1 MKGPADKPVAKR
13 RKVHMKTKVLTDEEY
28 LAELKRLEEE
38 DAAKKAR
45 KEAVALKKKKTASKK
60 IDFGRSKRK
69 NACDDDDDDDNDVD
83 EDEDDE
89 IDEETEE
96 EVLEGSEDDDEED
109 DEEDDGEDDEED
121 DEDGLIKLWK
131 SIAPP
136 TNESD
141 LLGKWFGVI
150 YYQSKKTYLYVGKVA
165 QRFLFDEGGPVAAL
179 RVDCLKPQVGLE
191 PVLESIPPHLPR
203 DMYTCPVHNIIG
215 GPLVV
220 EPLKG
225 DKWRFPHYDKLKE
238 KYKRVAKIDREKL
251 SQKLL

>member
-1 MKGPADKPVAKR
+1 MD
-13 RKVHMKTKVLTDEEY
+13 
-28 LAELKRLEEE
+28 
-38 DAAKKAR
+38 
-45 KEAVALKKKKTASKK
+45 
-60 IDFGRSKRK
+60 
-69 NACDDDDDDDNDVD
+69 DVD
-83 EDEDDE
+83 QDEDDE

-109 DEEDDGEDDEED
+109 DEEDDGED

-179 RVDCLKPQVGLE
+179 RVDCLGLE
-191 PVLESIPPHLPR
+191 PVLRIFHVICILARCTTSLAAH
-203 DMYTCPVHNIIG
+203 
-215 GPLVV
+215 
-220 EPLKG
+220 
-225 DKWRFPHYDKLKE
+225 W
-238 KYKRVAKIDREKL
+238 
-251 SQKLL
+251 